1 MKTYLSDM
9 INYQAQIIQYMISI
23 VKSNC
28 KSRTQKLGRGISL
41 VITKDE
47 VGLYNNVVLYNEKND
62 LRMII
67 CVDNPNVSNK
77 FTYDHGGKRISLC
90 DDEILLTNYEK
101 YYVLDVNS
109 PSIEE
114 EVFQM
119 STVLDNSELDGIL
132 LISEINAAC
141 PMHPH
146 VCCFDN
152 KDMLS
157 TDDYK
162 FILGKIKDMYESN

>member
-9 INYQAQIIQYMISI
+9 INYQAQIIELMIHY
-23 VKSNC
+23 VKSDC
-28 KSRTQKLGRGISL
+28 KSFTQKLGRGISL
-41 VITKDE
+41 VLTKDE
-47 VGLYNNVVLYNEKND
+47 LGLYNNAVLYNEKND

-77 FTYDHGGKRISLC
+77 FTYDHGGSRISLC
-90 DDEILLTNYEK
+90 DDEILLSNYEK
-101 YYVLDVNS
+101 YSVLDVNS

-119 STVLDNSELDGIL
+119 STVLDYNELDGIL
-132 LISEINAAC
+132 LISEVNALY

-162 FILGKIKDMYESN
+162 FILGKIKDMYASN